1 MAHIQKGDAIMT
13 TKVKSSDLGCGL
25 PYRLTYS
32 GQVFAS
38 SETRSLVTEYIRA
51 YKASLEHV
59 VRYFSEV
66 IDRGGSDEL
75 AAYILIGPSNVPQ
88 HIANTE
94 VWRDVMGKESDYV
107 TLKKGGDL
115 KVIYTIADH
124 EVQTRVGEYLTNLV
138 KQFDIGISDL
148 NWEKVE
154 ALFGF
159 SPRLGVR
166 DTVAA
171 AAFRILRSF
180 LSSATNARKLIADRE
195 LVFAAAMA

>member
-1 MAHIQKGDAIMT
+1 MT
-13 TKVKSSDLGCGL
+13 TKLKASELGCGV

-38 SETRSLVTEYIRA
+38 SEPRSLVTDYIRA
-51 YKASLEHV
+51 YKASVEHV

-66 IDRGGSDEL
+66 IGRGGGDEL

-115 KVIYTIADH
+115 KVIYTIAGH
-124 EVQTRVGEYLTNLV
+124 EVQTKVGEYLTNFI
-138 KQFDIGISDL
+138 KQFDLGISDL
-148 NWEKVE
+148 NCEKVE

-159 SPRLGVR
+159 SPKLGVR

-180 LSSATNARKLIADRE
+180 LSSATNAR
-195 LVFAAAMA
+195 